1 MDSVVVTGLGAVTPV
16 GLSAVTTWDAIRGG
30 RSGIRLIEDEWA
42 RELPVRIAAR
52 VDEAFG
58 ELLDVRE
65 TRRLD
70 RAEQFALVAGREA
83 WKDAGAPQVDPTRLA
98 VVVGTAIAGVAT
110 TVEQEHALSER
121 GARHVSPHT
130 ATRMMANGAS
140 AWLSIE
146 FGARAGAYTPVSAC
160 ASGIE
165 AIAMARMLILS
176 GAADVVICGGTE
188 APVIPIG
195 LAAFGQAR
203 ALSKRN
209 DEPQHAS
216 RPFDEH
222 RDGFVLGEGAVVFVL
237 ESAAHAAARGAVV
250 HAVAAGTAVTSDAF
264 DIVGADPANQARTM
278 VTAMRNAGVEPE
290 QIGFVHAHATS
301 TPTGD
306 QNEYDALR
314 EAFDSVPPVTST
326 KSATGHLLGAS
337 GALSAMVAIQALRD
351 GVVPPTGNL
360 QRLDPAFDLDV
371 VRTARAISAEHALVN
386 AFGFGGHNASL
397 VVSRG

>member
-1 MDSVVVTGLGAVTPV
+1 MDSVVVTGIGAVTPV
-16 GLSAVTTWDAIRGG
+16 GLSAQTTWNAIRHG
-30 RSGIRLIEDEWA
+30 RSGIVQVEEDWA
-42 RELPVRIAAR
+42 RDLPVRIAAR
-52 VDEAFG
+52 VDAAFG
-58 ELLDVRE
+58 DFLDVRE

-83 WKDAGAPQVDPTRLA
+83 WRDAGTPEVDPTRLA
-98 VVVGTAIAGVAT
+98 IVIGTAIAGVAS
-110 TVEQEHALSER
+110 TVEQEHVLSEE
-121 GARHVSPHT
+121 GARRVSPHT
-130 ATRMMANGAS
+130 ATRMMANGAA
-140 AWLSIE
+140 AWLSIDL
-146 FGARAGAYTPVSAC
+146 GARGGAHTPVSAC

-165 AIAMARMLILS
+165 AIAMARSLILS
-176 GAADVVICGGTE
+176 GGADVVVCGGTE

-209 DEPQHAS
+209 DEPQRAS
-216 RPFDEH
+216 RPFDEA
-222 RDGFVLGEGAVVFVL
+222 RDGFVLGEGAVVLVL
-237 ESAAHAAARGAVV
+237 ESARHAAERGAVV
-250 HAVAAGTAVTSDAF
+250 LAKIDGSAITSDAF

-278 VTAMRNAGVEPE
+278 TMAMRNAGVEPDE
-290 QIGFVHAHATS
+290 IGLVHAHATS

-306 QNEYDALR
+306 QNEHDALHL
-314 EAFDSVPPVTST
+314 AFADPPPITST

-351 GVVPPTGNL
+351 GVIPPTGNL
-360 QRLDPAFDLDV
+360 DRLDPLIDLDV
-371 VRTARAISAEHALVN
+371 VREPRETAATRALVN

>member
-250 HAVAAGTAVTSDAF
+250 LAVAAGTAVTSDAF
-264 DIVGADPANQARTM
+264 DIVGADPVNQARTM

-337 GALSAMVAIQALRD
+337 GALSALVAIRALRD
-351 GVVPPTGNL
+351 GIVPPTGNI

-371 VRTARAISAEHALVN
+371 VRTARPIAAEHALVN